1 MATERRYLTGFGGFL
16 RGELLHWTGWRG
28 LIRVVA
34 WTALV
39 NGLLYRSVTSDFDPW
54 FSLESA
60 DEIVDW
66 VFFFAVF
73 LAMLLTIGPVVAE
86 RRRGTAAWVV
96 SKPVSRGTYVLGKI
110 TALVIGITA
119 AGILVPGLVAYAWLP
134 HVEPYRGFG
143 VPLPGLGRFI
153 LALLVVALLATFI
166 VTLTAML
173 GTLFKRQAP
182 ATGIVLIVIL
192 FMFMSPLGQSWSK
205 WLPGAL
211 SNFERAGGALTGIAE
226 FAMGGRLDPIEP
238 LVVVV
243 IAIVA
248 FTSIAVLA
256 FRRAEL

>member
-28 LIRVVA
+28 LVRVLA

-39 NGLLYRSVTSDFDPW
+39 NGLLYRSLTSDFDPW

-66 VFFFAVF
+66 IFFFAMF
-73 LAMLLTIGPVVAE
+73 LALLVTVGPVVGE
-86 RRRGTAAWVV
+86 LRRGTAAWVV

-110 TALVIGITA
+110 TALVTGVSV
-119 AGILVPGLVAYAWLP
+119 AGVLVPGLVAYAWIP
-134 HVEPYRGFG
+134 HVEPHRGFS

-153 LALLVVALLATFI
+153 AALLVVALLAAFI

-173 GTLFKRQAP
+173 GTVLKRQSPVGAV
-182 ATGIVLIVIL
+182 VLIVVL
-192 FMFMSPLGQSWSK
+192 FMFMSPLGQTWSK

-211 SNFERAGGALTGIAE
+211 TNFERADGLTGIAE
-226 FAMGGRLDPIEP
+226 FAMGGRLDPVEP
-238 LVVVV
+238 LFVVGA
-243 IAIVA
+243 AIVA
-248 FTSIAVLA
+248 FCTIAVMW
-256 FRRAEL
+256 FRRSEM

>member
-28 LIRVVA
+28 LVRIVA

-39 NGLLYRSVTSDFDPW
+39 NVLIYRSITSSFDPW
-54 FSLESA
+54 TSLESA

-66 VFFFAVF
+66 VFFFAMF
-73 LAMLLTIGPVVAE
+73 LAMLVTVGPVVAE

-96 SKPVSRGTYVLGKI
+96 SKPLSRGTYVLGKI
-110 TALVIGITA
+110 TALVIGVTV
-119 AGILVPGLVAYAWLP
+119 AGILVPGLTAYAWIP
-134 HVEPYRGFG
+134 HVEPYRGFS
-143 VPLPGLGRFI
+143 VPLPGLGRFV
-153 LALLVVALLATFI
+153 LALAVVALLSAFI
-166 VTLTAML
+166 ISLTAML
-173 GTLFKRQAP
+173 GIVLRRQAP
-182 ATGIVLIVIL
+182 VTGIVLIVIL
-192 FMFMSPLGQSWSK
+192 FMFLSPLGQSWSK

-226 FAMGGRLDPIEP
+226 FAMGGRLDPVEP
-238 LVVVV
+238 LLVAS

-248 FTSIAVLA
+248 FTAIAVLS

>member
-16 RGELLHWTGWRG
+16 RGEMLYWTGWRG

-39 NGLLYRSVTSDFDPW
+39 NGLLYRSLTSDFDPW

-73 LAMLLTIGPVVAE
+73 LALLLTVGPIVAE

-96 SKPVSRGTYVLGKI
+96 SKPVSRATYVLGKI
-110 TALVIGITA
+110 TATVIGITV
-119 AGILVPGLVAYAWLP
+119 AGILVPGLVAYAWVP
-134 HVEPYRGFG
+134 HVDKYRGFE
-143 VPLPGLGRFI
+143 VPLPGLWRFVA
-153 LALLVVALLATFI
+153 ALLVVALMATFI
-166 VTLTAML
+166 VTLTVML
-173 GTLFKRQAP
+173 GTVLKRQSPVGAV
-182 ATGIVLIVIL
+182 VLIVIL
-192 FMFMSPLGQSWSK
+192 FMFLSPLGQSWSK

-211 SNFERAGGALTGIAE
+211 SNFERVDGALTGIAE
-226 FAMGGRLDPIEP
+226 FAMGGRLDPVEP
-238 LVVVV
+238 LFVAAA
-243 IAIVA
+243 AIVA
-248 FTSIAVLA
+248 FTTAAVLW